1 LSHFSAEEIA
11 SVQKAPLGPK
21 LLEFYDGVYHSGWP
35 IVAELGRKDR
45 YFLLTYILKRK
56 DATHPWIYARC
67 REVEANPN
75 NCLDLWAREHYKSTV
90 ITFAGAIQEV
100 VNDPEITIGI
110 FSFNNAT
117 ATKFMTQIKAEM
129 EDNVDLHLA
138 YPEIFY
144 TEPRK
149 HASRWSEQKGIVVK
163 RKSNPKEATIEAHG
177 LIEGMPTGAHYQLRI
192 YDDVITPDSVSTPE
206 MINKVTD
213 AWRLS
218 QNLGTEGGRK
228 WHIGTRY
235 HFNDTYRIMIDDE
248 LVTPRIHPATKDGTP
263 EGEPF
268 LISKESLAE
277 KRASQ
282 GPYIFAAQQLL
293 NPVADEAQGF
303 KREWVKYY
311 DQHDGKGL
319 NVYLLVDP
327 ANEKKKHSDY
337 SAFFVVGLGADRNY
351 YILDMVRD
359 RFNLTERANTLFRLH
374 AKWRPKLVGYEKYG
388 KDSDIQHFETRM
400 KDDNYRF
407 HIQALGGQTKKEDR
421 IRRLIPTFET
431 GHMWFP
437 ESLEYTD
444 SHHKMRD
451 LVRDFVEQEMMGF
464 PVALHDDMLDC
475 LARIL
480 DPNFPVSWPKERPE
494 ERQAR
499 LDPRMDRAERYTKTP
514 HHNTSWMSF

>member
-1 LSHFSAEEIA
+1 MTQFSPEDVA
-11 SVQKAPLGPK
+11 SVQKAPFGPK
-21 LLEFYDGVYHSGWP
+21 LLEFYDDVYQSDWP
-35 IVAELGRKDR
+35 SVADLGRKDR
-45 YFLLTYILKRK
+45 YFLLTYILKRA
-56 DATHPWIYARC
+56 DALHPWIYDRC

-75 NCLDLWAREHYKSTV
+75 DHLDLWAREHYKSTV

-100 VNDPEITIGI
+100 INDPEITIGI

-117 ATKFMTQIKAEM
+117 AVKFLTQIKAEM
-129 EDNVDLHLA
+129 EENNDLHNA

-144 TEPRK
+144 PEPRK
-149 HASRWSEQKGIVVK
+149 HSPRWSEQKGIVVK

-177 LIEGMPTGAHYQLRI
+177 LIEGMPTGAHYRLRI
-192 YDDVITPDSVSTPE
+192 YDDVITPESVTTPD

-248 LVTPRIHPATKDGTP
+248 LVTPRIHPATHDGTP
-263 EGEPF
+263 NGEPL
-268 LISKESLAE
+268 LIARESLDE
-277 KRASQ
+277 KRLTQ

-303 KREWVKYY
+303 KREWVKFY
-311 DQHDGKGL
+311 DYHDGKGL
-319 NVYLLVDP
+319 NTYLLVDP

-337 SAFFVVGLGADRNY
+337 SAFIVVGLGADRNY

-374 AKWRPKLVGYEKYG
+374 EKWKPRLVGYEKYG
-388 KDSDIQHFETRM
+388 KDADIQHFESKM
-400 KDDNYRF
+400 KLDNYRF
-407 HIQALGGQTKKEDR
+407 HIQALGGQTAKADR
-421 IRRLIPTFET
+421 IRRLIPPFEN
-431 GHMWFP
+431 GKMWFP
-437 ESLEYTD
+437 EQLDYTGAD
-444 SHHKMRD
+444 HKTRD
-451 LVRDFVEQEMMGF
+451 LVRDFVEQELMGF

-494 ERQAR
+494 ERQSRAN
-499 LDPRMDRAERYTKTP
+499 PRMDRPERYTRTT